1 MSGKKI
7 SKSDPKTLPFE
18 VSRTL
23 RETFNQHF
31 EEWRRRS
38 GGTLDQ
44 LAFRCGV
51 SPGYLSHVRRY
62 GRIPGRPVLILLA
75 LNFGISG
82 SELYRQAGILEPF
95 PLDPELGLGKQ
106 QAQAGFISFKLDM
119 DGFTG
124 AIRSIVRSEMHTRS
138 VKDLLGSR
146 PIRIGMNYHQ
156 YWLFDR
162 AEPPNDG
169 KHTGLFAEFCDMLGT
184 ALQKE
189 IELVTVPFA
198 SYIEQ
203 LQRGQIDLFG
213 PTMVVPNLPG
223 DILFTQPVYK
233 MGVSGIWR
241 KRRANDL
248 ENLAT
253 PKTLDDVR
261 TKPYEIAVLKN
272 SLPHLLAN
280 TLLQRTDSSL
290 ILVTSDEEGI
300 ERTLLKGLNRPAH
313 IFLTNSITAALTVR
327 KTPEEFGLL
336 FGSRRTLLDLADNSI
351 AVRPD
356 WPEVIPT
363 INDAISFLRSRGG
376 LVERLQKLHGGEL
389 SELVEI

>member
-1 MSGKKI
+1 MAAKKI
-7 SKSDPKTLPFE
+7 SKSDPQKLPFE
-18 VSRTL
+18 VSRGL
-23 RETFNQHF
+23 REHFNQHF
-31 EEWRRRS
+31 DEWRRRS
-38 GGTLDQ
+38 GGTLDE
-44 LAFRCGV
+44 LAYRCGV
-51 SPGYLSHVRRY
+51 SPGYLGHVRRY
-62 GRIPGRPVLILLA
+62 GRVPSRPVLILLA

-82 SELYRQAGILEPF
+82 AELYRQAGISEPF
-95 PLDPELGLGKQ
+95 PLDSDLALGKQ
-106 QAQAGFISFKLDM
+106 QSQAGFLSFKLDM

-156 YWLFDR
+156 YWLFDSK
-162 AEPPNDG
+162 EPPLDG
-169 KHTGLFAEFCDMLGT
+169 KHVGVFPEFCEMLAT

-189 IELVTVPFA
+189 VELVTVPFS
-198 SYIEQ
+198 SYIDQ
-203 LQRGQIDLFG
+203 LQKGQIDFFG

-223 DILFTQPVYK
+223 DILFTQSVYK
-233 MGVSGIWR
+233 MGISGIWR
-241 KRRANDL
+241 KRRIPDL
-248 ENLAT
+248 ENHAA
-253 PKTLDDVR
+253 PKSLEEIR

-280 TLLQRTDSSL
+280 TLLQRSDSSL
-290 ILVTSDEEGI
+290 ILVASDDEGI
-300 ERTLLKGLNRPAH
+300 ERTLLKGLKRPAH

-327 KTPEEFGLL
+327 KSPEEFGLL
-336 FGSRRTLLDLADNSI
+336 FGTRRTLLDLCDNAI

-363 INDAISFLRSRGG
+363 ISDAIAFLRSRGG
-376 LVERLQKLHGGEL
+376 LVERLQRLHGGEL